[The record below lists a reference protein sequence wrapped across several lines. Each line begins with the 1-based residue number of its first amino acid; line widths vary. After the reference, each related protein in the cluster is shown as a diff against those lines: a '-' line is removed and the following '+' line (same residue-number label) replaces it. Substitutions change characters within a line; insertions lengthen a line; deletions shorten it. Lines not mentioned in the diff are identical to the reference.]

1 MVLKDNK
8 GGLEMNRRIKV
19 YESNIDGVDDVCW
32 IRIGGRQYFI
42 SGLGTDKQNITLGLF
57 DRLSDAA
64 DAYDSAAYSV
74 HGEYAW
80 LNCDQS

>member
-1 MVLKDNK
+1 LVLKDNK

-42 SGLGTDKQNITLGLF
+42 SGLGTDKQDFIEVE
-57 DRLSDAA
+57 DR
-64 DAYDSAAYSV
+64 V
-74 HGEYAW
+74 GVGMRVV
-80 LNCDQS
+80 LNTFMWM